1 MKGMDQTQLAALVEA
16 SKLLN
21 GTLDH
26 DGVLWRLMIL
36 AARGT
41 DADRAT
47 LYVLDKARREL
58 RFTIALDASLRGM
71 CLPME
76 EGLVGYVARTGEVV
90 NIEDAYA
97 DPRFS
102 HRFDVETGYHTHT
115 VLTVPLRDSQGE
127 ILGVVQ
133 ALNKQQGLFS
143 EADERYLLALTEH
156 TAVALENVRQHA
168 ALTAEYQWLS
178 FLNRI
183 SRLMTGGDPPGE
195 IRLHDV
201 LLTVMGG
208 AVDVLEVEAC
218 SILLWNR
225 QRQRLVFV
233 TSTHADKQELTEIE
247 APLEGS
253 IAGWVI
259 RNEQAVIIND
269 VHSDPRYFAGI
280 EERTGFVIRTMV
292 CVPMKVRG
300 KVVGVLQMLNKR
312 GGAEFRE
319 VDLELAQ
326 AVANHAALA
335 IESARHYESLLRVG
349 EYQEMWADA
358 GLLDSAGRSRG

>member
-1 MKGMDQTQLAALVEA
+1 MPSMDQSQLAALLEA
-16 SKLLN
+16 SKLIG

-47 LYVLDKARREL
+47 LYLLNKARGEL

-71 CLPME
+71 RLSMD

-90 NIEDAYA
+90 NIADAYA

-102 HRFDVETGYHTHT
+102 HRFDIETGYHTHT
-115 VLTVPLRDSQGE
+115 VLTVPLRDSQDE

-133 ALNKQQGLFS
+133 ALNKQNGLFLV
-143 EADERYLLALTEH
+143 EDERYLLALTEY
-156 TAVALENVRQHA
+156 TSVALENVRRHA
-168 ALTAEYQWLS
+168 ALAVEHQWLS
-178 FLNRI
+178 FLHRI
-183 SRLMTGGDPPGE
+183 SSLVTSGDPSGE
-195 IRLHDV
+195 TRLHDV

-208 AVDVLEVEAC
+208 AVEVLKTEAC

-233 TSTHADKQELTEIE
+233 TSTGADEQELMEIE
-247 APLEGS
+247 VPLDGS

-259 RNEQAVIIND
+259 RNGQAIIVDDAQN
-269 VHSDPRYFAGI
+269 DPRHFS
-280 EERTGFVIRTMV
+280 EPDERTGFVTRTMV
-292 CVPMKVRG
+292 CVPIKIRD
-300 KVVGVLQMLNKR
+300 KIVGVLQMLNKQD
-312 GGAEFRE
+312 GAEFQE
-319 VDLELAQ
+319 IDLELTQ

-335 IESARHYESLLRVG
+335 IESAQHYESLLRVG
-349 EYQEMWADA
+349 EYQEMWISTGFID
-358 GLLDSAGRSRG
+358 LPSLSW